1 MDGAR
6 PVPRRAA
13 DHHPQH
19 ERRLAVDAGDLRQP
33 DHLPAPSLVGQR
45 AVVEQ
50 AGAHQSHPPVGVDP
64 GDLAE
69 NRRGG
74 TRGVGTNAGGH
85 HVQVSSSTV
94 GQPHPAPAQ
103 NPGRLGAEEPLVVV
117 DAYVAGGP
125 VGAGRIGVVAGA
137 VAAAGAGGAG
147 RPSGERHAEEES
159 GEDLG
164 EPSAGEAGAEST
176 GEDVEARGVHRG
188 FLLATDGRT
197 GRRSHTDAVRV
208 KRKNSLALPSAC

>member
-1 MDGAR
+1 MWRNRGAPASSPAGRR
-6 PVPRRAA
+6 PV
-13 DHHPQH
+13 
-19 ERRLAVDAGDLRQP
+19 
-33 DHLPAPSLVGQR
+33 AP
-45 AVVEQ
+45 E
-50 AGAHQSHPPVGVDP
+50 GVSWSRS
-64 GDLAE
+64 GL
-69 NRRGG
+69 RGG
-74 TRGVGTNAGGH
+74 LGGARGVGTHARGH

-137 VAAAGAGGAG
+137 IAAAGAGGAG

-164 EPSAGEAGAEST
+164 EPSAGEAGAENT

-197 GRRSHTDAVRV
+197 VEAVGLTRTRRESSEKAAWHSPPRADQ
-208 KRKNSLALPSAC
+208 RKGSEGLP

>member
-1 MDGAR
+1 
-6 PVPRRAA
+6 
-13 DHHPQH
+13 
-19 ERRLAVDAGDLRQP
+19 
-33 DHLPAPSLVGQR
+33 
-45 AVVEQ
+45 
-50 AGAHQSHPPVGVDP
+50 
-64 GDLAE
+64 
-69 NRRGG
+69 
-74 TRGVGTNAGGH
+74 
-85 HVQVSSSTV
+85 
-94 GQPHPAPAQ
+94 Q

-125 VGAGRIGVVAGA
+125 AGAGRIGVVAGA

-188 FLLATDGRT
+188 FLLATDGGTEEAVGLT
-197 GRRSHTDAVRV
+197 GRGTSQAKKQAGTPLRV
-208 KRKNSLALPSAC
+208 LTRAA